1 MLICKVVGHVWATK
15 KEEGLEGLKLM
26 VVQEIDG
33 TGRKKG
39 NTFVAADVVGAGIG
53 EQVLTVAAVRH
64 ERLLEEIQCRW
75 MLRLWPLS
83 ILLK

>member
-33 TGRKKG
+33 NGRKKG
-39 NTFVAADVVGAGIG
+39 STYEAAD
-53 EQVLTVAAVRH
+53 L
-64 ERLLEEIQCRW
+64 
-75 MLRLWPLS
+75 
-83 ILLK
+83 